1 MAIPLRLMDR
11 DRLLPAGL
19 EEKLRTRI
27 QKLAHIFAGVKE
39 CRLTVDG
46 PGQHPLKDRVRVR
59 LYLSVP
65 GTEIA
70 VTHQGGEDAAVA
82 IRSALAAGVRRLE
95 THARHVR
102 KLPVDVRGRPMRR
115 AK

>member
-1 MAIPLRLMDR
+1 MVIPLRLMDR

-27 QKLAHIFAGVKE
+27 QKLSHIFDGVME

-70 VTHQGGEDAAVA
+70 VTHQGGEDAAIA

-95 THARHVR
+95 THARLAR
-102 KLPVDVRGRPMRR
+102 KPRVDPGRRPMRK